1 MGCAGTS
8 SEPLT
13 AEPFAL
19 LPDTGADRLELVP
32 GRVVRE
38 PPATPEQGAVAVRLA
53 VRLHDYVEQTGL
65 GIVLINAGFVLATD
79 PDTVRAPALAFVAKD
94 RIPAPDRGEPY
105 WRLAPDLAVEI
116 LSPVDTA
123 SEIQARVLDYLHG
136 GSRMVRV
143 VDPQYRTVTTY
154 GSSREIRILRPGE
167 DLPGEDALPGFAV
180 AVDGVFG

>member
-94 RIPAPDRGEPY
+94 RIPAPD
-105 WRLAPDLAVEI
+105 LAVEI

-154 GSSREIRILRPGE
+154 RSSREIRILRPGE